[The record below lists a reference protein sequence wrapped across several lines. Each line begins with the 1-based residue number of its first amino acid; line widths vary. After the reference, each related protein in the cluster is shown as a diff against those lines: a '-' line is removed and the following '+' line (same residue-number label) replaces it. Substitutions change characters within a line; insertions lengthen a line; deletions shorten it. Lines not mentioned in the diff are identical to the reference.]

1 MKTIFAFFCLSF
13 LFLPSLARATSDA
26 EVIRGYRAC
35 ITFLK
40 ASPKQQKAIV
50 KKTGLP
56 FAKVLAGCQYQKKVG
71 LARMRS
77 GVAEYRR
84 AKRGG
89 GQSNPGPTAPSWP
102 DPEPTP
108 TPTPPAPRSC
118 SVQAQGYGCS
128 NGSNQNV
135 STSGCF
141 ATCYNGQTPSC
152 WQGSVDTQN
161 CIVSQE
167 DRCSCY

>member
-1 MKTIFAFFCLSF
+1 MKKFFALFCLSF
-13 LFLPSLARATSDA
+13 LFITGRAYATSDA
-26 EVIRGYRAC
+26 EVVRGYRAC
-35 ITFLK
+35 MVFMK
-40 ASPKQQKAIV
+40 SSPKQQKAIA

-71 LARMRS
+71 LARMRA
-77 GVAEYRR
+77 GVAEYRK

-89 GQSNPGPTAPSWP
+89 GRTKPEPTAPSWP

-108 TPTPPAPRSC
+108 TPTPPAPRTC
-118 SVQAQGYGCS
+118 SVSAQGYGCS
-128 NGSNQNV
+128 DSSQNV

-152 WQGSVDTQN
+152 WQGSVDTGN